1 MFGTNKKAKYW
12 DASRA
17 YLITQLGLDTNA
29 TDAEINQALMDAE
42 NGNDEDDTDEATPTA
57 SPVSTA
63 TPIVATQ
70 ASAPVAQST
79 TEPTMVSVADFNAL
93 KSEVMSLKSEVTALK
108 KVPSLSLTN
117 GKRETPPVAPSKK
130 RAYQET
136 AINQKHYSKV
146 IEEDEK
152 PFDDDDDDAFYKEA
166 V

>member
-1 MFGTNKKAKYW
+1 MFGNNKKAKYW

-17 YLITQLGLDTNA
+17 YLITQLGLDANA
-29 TDAEINQALMDAE
+29 TDAEVNQALIDAE
-42 NGNDEDDTDEATPTA
+42 NGNDEDDTDEPTPTA

-93 KSEVMSLKSEVTALK
+93 KSEVTSLKSEVTALK
-108 KVPSLSLTN
+108 RVPSLALTN
-117 GKRETPPVAPSKK
+117 GKRETPPVQQTKK

-136 AINQKHYSKV
+136 SINQRHYSTV
-146 IEEDEK
+146 AAGEEK
-152 PFDDDDDDAFYKEA
+152 PFDDDDDTFFKE
-166 V
+166 